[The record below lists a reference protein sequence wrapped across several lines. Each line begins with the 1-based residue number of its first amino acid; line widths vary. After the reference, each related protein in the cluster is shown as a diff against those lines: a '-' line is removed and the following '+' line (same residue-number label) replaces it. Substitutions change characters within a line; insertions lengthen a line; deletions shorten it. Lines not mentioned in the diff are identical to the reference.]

1 MDAIDSS
8 ALWITIIGLGILTFL
23 TRFLFL
29 GLIKHG
35 VLPSN
40 IVRLLRY
47 VPVTVLPALIA
58 PMVVFPRS
66 LGGRR
71 ILKRTT
77 SALVV
82 SDPVWM
88 VAALVTL
95 VVGMVTRNM
104 LATIVAGMG
113 VLWTLQWLL

>member
-66 LGGRR
+66 LGG
-71 ILKRTT
+71 
-77 SALVV
+77 V